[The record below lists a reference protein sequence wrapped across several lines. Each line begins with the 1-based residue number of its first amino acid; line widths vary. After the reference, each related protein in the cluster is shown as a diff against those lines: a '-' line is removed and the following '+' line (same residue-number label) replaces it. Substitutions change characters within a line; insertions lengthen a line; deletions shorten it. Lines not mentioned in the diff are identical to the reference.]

1 MFFRCVFSCYA
12 QVEVETS
19 WLVQLNWFEIPFS
32 FANWNIFHQIGY
44 QRMITL
50 PETNS
55 SPVENG

>member
-1 MFFRCVFSCYA
+1 MLGCVFSCYA

-19 WLVQLNWFEIPFS
+19 WLVQLNWFQFPF
-32 FANWNIFHQIGY
+32 FANWNIFDQIGY

-55 SPVENG
+55 SPPENG